1 MKKNTSVF
9 ARLLNFL
16 YFTVVVIAAF
26 SVSSLAL
33 ARQVNTYQATKQPIL
48 FTVDKEDIVIATA
61 VSGRIEEVLVHSGQH
76 VKKDDLLVKISDESL
91 TAKLD
96 TLESVADE
104 NLSARTEA
112 NLLKSQ
118 QTLYEIRAP
127 RDGVVYKIH
136 AGEGAYLNTNTEIA
150 TLFADSN
157 VKITGLV
164 YTDQYAKIQKS
175 KNVDLYS
182 PRFQQIYSVTLEGV
196 GRVIPA
202 TQYEGSRY
210 ELQFRFTDANEGAAF
225 IEGEGLEVLNTV
237 QADTAIRPAE
247 RLTQFWNM
255 FIIGK

>member
-1 MKKNTSVF
+1 MKKTNSVWSS
-9 ARLLNFL
+9 LLNLL
-16 YFTVVVIAAF
+16 YFGTVVIAAF
-26 SVSSLAL
+26 SVASLAL

-61 VSGRIEEVLVHSGQH
+61 VTGRVEEVLVHSGQH
-76 VKKDDLLVKISDESL
+76 VKKDELLVRISDQSL
-91 TAKLD
+91 VAKLD

-118 QTLYEIRAP
+118 QSLYEITAP
-127 RDGVVYKIH
+127 RDGVIYKVH
-136 AGEGAYLNTNTEIA
+136 AGEGAYLNTNTEIV

-157 VKITGLV
+157 VKLVGLV
-164 YTDQYAKIQKS
+164 YADQYAKIQKT
-175 KNVDLYS
+175 KTVDLYS
-182 PRFQQIYSVTLEGV
+182 PRFQQIYNVSLEGV

-202 TQYEGSRY
+202 TQYEGGRY
-210 ELQFRFTDANEGAAF
+210 ELQFHFSDENEGAAF
-225 IEGEGLEVLNTV
+225 IEGESMEVLNTV
-237 QADTAIRPAE
+237 QSDTAIRPAE